1 MPSIEALPFEI
12 LSEILSIAAQLNSTD
27 TPSYTYGLTQ
37 AQRTLQRTQ
46 TQIYLR
52 GRTTPDVL
60 RWDLVNSFRLVNS
73 RWHDWALGYAMK
85 EMYIRRWRGGER
97 WLYKSTEEQ
106 TRSSA
111 AAGVFPVVYQH
122 PYTSV
127 KSTVSL
133 LRDYPHIAQHVR
145 RLWFNGIYQFDT
157 SRYIFDVLSTC
168 TNLRTAAI
176 PWTSLRYGTEADW
189 TRLMSFPQLT
199 SIEFLA
205 VDLKDSHVSAEANH
219 TDNGVLPSLDFS
231 RITRLKIFG
240 DSNLMPITDTDL
252 MTIARSA
259 TSLQEIHITGST
271 SITIKGLA
279 ALVFASR
286 SSLKLLEYKPLS
298 DSGFT
303 HPSSVESHPQIHIC
317 ALLASCPRLE
327 DLAITL
333 PTACPELFSHHAVA
347 WHETVRLRIAGS
359 GVCRF
364 ATVDGNIEEF
374 SKLLDSAREL
384 LAEKKDLGVEI
395 SVGKFLFDTKAKL
408 VHGNYKSAKVVSEMG
423 WAPLEHVSLKGPYGA
438 TGLYGDD
445 DVKGEWSAI
454 SEEEFWE
461 GMRWGFVKFEG

>member
-1 MPSIEALPFEI
+1 MPSIEDLPFEI
-12 LSEILSIAAQLNSTD
+12 LSDILSIAAQLNSTD

-60 RWDLVNSFRLVNS
+60 RWHLVNSFRLVNS
-73 RWHDWALGYAMK
+73 RWHEWALGYAMREIYVRK
-85 EMYIRRWRGGER
+85 WRGGER

-122 PYTSV
+122 PYSSV
-127 KSTVSL
+127 KSTISL

-145 RLWFNGIYQFDT
+145 RVWFNGIYHFDT
-157 SRYIFDVLSTC
+157 SRYIFDILGNC
-168 TNLRTAAI
+168 TGLHTAAI
-176 PWTSLRYGTEADW
+176 PWTSLRYGTEEDW
-189 TRLMSFPQLT
+189 KNLMSFPQLT

-205 VDLKDSHVSAEANH
+205 VDLEDSLVSAEVNR
-219 TDNGVLPSLDFS
+219 TDNNILLSLDFS

-240 DSNLMPITDTDL
+240 DSNLLPITDDDL
-252 MTIARSA
+252 ITISRTA
-259 TSLQEIHITGST
+259 TSLQEIHITSST

-279 ALVFASR
+279 ALVSASR
-286 SSLKLLEYKPLS
+286 TSLKLLEYKPLS

-317 ALLASCPRLE
+317 TLLSSCPKLE

-333 PTACPELFSHHAVA
+333 PTACPELFSRHSVA

-364 ATVDGNIEEF
+364 STVDENIAEF
-374 SKLLDSAREL
+374 SKLLEGAREL
-384 LAEKKDLGVEI
+384 LGVKRDLGVEI
-395 SVGKFLFDTKAKL
+395 SVGKFLFDTKTRL

-423 WAPLEHVSLKGPYGA
+423 WGPVEHVSLKGPYGA

-461 GMRWGFVKFEG
+461 GMRWGFVKFDS